1 MKGYPDMQAEN
12 KVPLY
17 ESERIDDLLTH
28 NMKIIQSREVF
39 CFSLDAVLL
48 ARFASVPKRGRV
60 MDLCTGNGAIPL
72 IMSTR
77 SKEATFEGLEI
88 QPRLYDMAR
97 RNVLINGLES
107 RITMHHGDVKEA
119 VSRFGHG
126 AFDLITCNPPYMPAA
141 SGEQNLNEHYAI
153 ARHEILLNLEDVIR
167 VSSQLAKNGGKIAL
181 VHRATRLIDI
191 VTLMRQY
198 GIEPKRMRFVHPK
211 RDAEPNIV
219 LIEGMRGGKPEL
231 RIQPPLIVYEA
242 EEVYCDELQEVY
254 YGKRDSLA

>member
-1 MKGYPDMQAEN
+1 MLEEKN
-12 KVPLY
+12 VPLY

-28 NMKIIQSREVF
+28 EMKIIQSKEVF

-48 ARFASVPKRGRV
+48 ARFASVPKRGRIL
-60 MDLCTGNGAIPL
+60 DLCTGNGAIPL

-77 SKEATFEGLEI
+77 TQEATFDAVEI
-88 QPRLYDMAR
+88 QPRLYDMAS
-97 RNVLINGLES
+97 RNVRLNSLEA
-107 RITMHHGDVKEA
+107 RMTVHHGDVKDA
-119 VSRFGHG
+119 VEVYGHQK
-126 AFDLITCNPPYMPAA
+126 FDLITCNPPYMPPA
-141 SGEQNLNEHYAI
+141 SGEQNINEHYAL

-167 VSSQLAKNGGKIAL
+167 VSSKLAKNGGKIAL

-219 LIEGMRGGKPEL
+219 LVEGIRGGKPEL

-254 YGKRDSLA
+254 YGRRDSLT

>member
-1 MKGYPDMQAEN
+1 MHEER

-17 ESERIDDLLTH
+17 DTERIDDLLTH
-28 NMKIIQSREVF
+28 ELKIIQSKEVF

-48 ARFASVPKRGRV
+48 ARFASVPKRGRIL
-60 MDLCTGNGAIPL
+60 DLCTGNGAIPL
-72 IMSTR
+72 IMGTR
-77 SKEATFEGLEI
+77 TQEATFDGVEI
-88 QPRLYDMAR
+88 QPRLYDMAS
-97 RNVLINGLES
+97 RNVRLNGMES
-107 RITMHHGDVKEA
+107 RMTMHHGDVKEA
-119 VSRFGHG
+119 VTLFGHQK
-126 AFDLITCNPPYMPAA
+126 FDLITCNPPYMPPA
-141 SGEQNLNEHYAI
+141 SGEQNVNEHYAL

-211 RDAEPNIV
+211 RGAEPNIV
-219 LIEGMRGGKPEL
+219 LVEGIRGGKPEL